1 MAEPTGV
8 IITRIRQ
15 EIGRG
20 SVPTAD
26 VLRLCERAEELL
38 AVALRLEGA
47 LHESIKEN
55 EILLAIIKKNKL
67 TAV

>member
-1 MAEPTGV
+1 MQNKPAEPTGV

-26 VLRLCERAEELL
+26 VLRLCERSEELL
-38 AVALRLEGA
+38 AVALRMEGA
-47 LHESIKEN
+47 LHDALKIIESRK
-55 EILLAIIKKNKL
+55 
-67 TAV
+67 